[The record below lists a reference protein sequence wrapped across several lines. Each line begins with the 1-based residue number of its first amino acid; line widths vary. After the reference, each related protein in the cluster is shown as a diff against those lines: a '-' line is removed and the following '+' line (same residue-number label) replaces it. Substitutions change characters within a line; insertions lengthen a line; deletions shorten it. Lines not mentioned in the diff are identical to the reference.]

1 MPPSSP
7 RQRQRGGRLFTVLF
21 WCGVGLAP
29 VAAGTLLLG
38 DGGGPSRTS
47 VLLAVSSIVLIG
59 LSIGLR
65 SDPQIVYVELSDE
78 IAQVR
83 YEFTDADEAAR
94 QAIVRARTETRDLK
108 LVVDDLCARLVG
120 TAQQTRDALDTRTGQ
135 QPLMRA
141 VPANLPRRTPGDD
154 RRPRHAAADE
164 EPEIQ
169 LAANLGS
176 VVSHTTERVSVTRRE
191 TTHSPTPYRNP
202 VTYGS
207 EAAPVVPS
215 PDPRRTR
222 LPSRPRHPADDPVA
236 EGWIAALRETERQ
249 AAREPEQSK
258 FDTGQFWR
266 GPDSEY
272 RSPSRY
278 AEPAPRVY
286 RTEERSAEVHFG
298 HRQTFGEPYR
308 ETEGEAQHWDYGR
321 RSHPG

>member
-1 MPPSSP
+1 M
-7 RQRQRGGRLFTVLF
+7 LF

-47 VLLAVSSIVLIG
+47 VLLAVTSIVLIG

-65 SDPQIVYVELSDE
+65 SDPQVVYIELEQEVER
-78 IAQVR
+78 IR

-94 QAIVRARTETRDLK
+94 MAIIRARTETRDLK
-108 LVVDDLCARLVG
+108 IIVDDLCTRLMG
-120 TAQQTRDALDTRTGQ
+120 TAQHAREALDTHTGQ

-141 VPANLPRRTPGDD
+141 VPANLPRRSPVG
-154 RRPRHAAADE
+154 PRHAAADD

-169 LAANLGS
+169 LAANLES

-202 VTYGS
+202 VTYGTQS
-207 EAAPVVPS
+207 GPVVPS

-222 LPSRPRHPADDPVA
+222 LPSQPRRQHGDDPA
-236 EGWIAALRETERQ
+236 TEGWIAALHDQPQQVRE
-249 AAREPEQSK
+249 REPSR

-266 GPDSEY
+266 GPDAGY
-272 RSPSRY
+272 PSTPQY
-278 AEPAPRVY
+278 ADPAAGGW
-286 RTEERSAEVHFG
+286 RTEERSADVHFG
-298 HRQTFGEPYR
+298 HRETFGEPYDADSDR
-308 ETEGEAQHWDYGR
+308 DYR
-321 RSHPG
+321 RRAYPS

>member
-1 MPPSSP
+1 M
-7 RQRQRGGRLFTVLF
+7 FTVLF

-65 SDPQIVYVELSDE
+65 SDPQIVYVELSE
-78 IAQVR
+78 EVAQVR
-83 YEFTDADEAAR
+83 YEFGEADEAAR
-94 QAIVRARTETRDLK
+94 LAIIKARTETRDLK
-108 LVVDDLCARLVG
+108 IVVDDLCLRLMG
-120 TAQQTRDALDTRTGQ
+120 TAQQAHDALDTHTGQ

-141 VPANLPRRTPGDD
+141 VPATLPRRPPG
-154 RRPRHAAADE
+154 PRHAAED

-169 LAANLGS
+169 LAANLEQ

-202 VTYGS
+202 VTYGTQAS
-207 EAAPVVPS
+207 PVVPS
-215 PDPRRTR
+215 PDPRHTR
-222 LPSRPRHPADDPVA
+222 LESRSRHPHDDPAA
-236 EGWIAALRETERQ
+236 ESWIAALRADERER
-249 AAREPEQSK
+249 AREPVRREPSK

-266 GPDSEY
+266 GPDTGY

-278 AEPAPRVY
+278 AEPAPGGWRA
-286 RTEERSAEVHFG
+286 EERSAEVHFG
-298 HRQTFGEPYR
+298 HRETVGEPYR
-308 ETEGEAQHWDYGR
+308 DDQPYDQGR
-321 RSHPG
+321 RAYPS